1 MGMENASNGYRVEI
15 SPQNG
20 LNETL
25 QQAGVYLR
33 TMQDRQVETYGLF
46 DSAVWTPGK
55 ARSREFA
62 NAYPISAMFVG
73 IFTALAFIPVASY
86 LIFTAFVLI
95 STVSLALA
103 TAIGFTL
110 FVGLFL
116 FGTLIIILLFA
127 SAATLGLLGCFLAI
141 RLLFHIRS
149 QEGQG
154 VQGWV
159 AETKDRIVPPSAQQY
174 VRDAQTKV
182 NEYYDAAKDRS
193 VKPEQM

>member
-33 TMQDRQVETYGLF
+33 TMQDRF

-110 FVGLFL
+110 FVGFWTGLFL